1 MTKVLGRALELNL
14 AFMLALS
21 RVDSM
26 ISAESKTGQQ
36 AEWEKIVAAAHKEGE
51 VTLYGQARYG
61 VQDAILAFKNAY
73 PKIKFNFIGGQGSDL
88 AKRVMAEKRADKH
101 LVDIAIG
108 GSGTQVLIYHKG
120 GLLEPTG
127 SAFVLAEVT
136 DTSLWWGKRHHYAD
150 SENRSVFMAQ
160 GDVADRMGAYN
171 TNLVKPSEIQ
181 SWWDLLDPKW
191 KGRIVMADPR
201 WAGNIGSW
209 RYLYYSPDLGP
220 KFIKRFLA
228 EMEITFST
236 DERQMID
243 WLALGKF
250 SIYLLAKDENI
261 DLGVKQG
268 LPIKSLHSQ
277 KEPGSITTGSGHISL
292 FKKAPHP
299 NAAKV
304 YINWFLSREGQRTW
318 QKYTGANSFR
328 TDIPKDMLPLGQA
341 QVPVEGKQYLMT
353 SLPQYEE
360 VRPLRKLVDEALGA
374 ARRK

>member
-1 MTKVLGRALELNL
+1 MSRLSKPRLGIMTGVLLFLCWIDP
-14 AFMLALS
+14 
-21 RVDSM
+21 V

-150 SENRSVFMAQ
+150 SENRYVFMAQ

-171 TNLVKPSEIQ
+171 TNLMKPAEIQ
-181 SWWDLLDPKW
+181 SWRDLLDPKW
-191 KGRIVMADPR
+191 RGKIVMADPR

-209 RYLYYSPDLGP
+209 RYLYYSPNLGP

-228 EMEITFST
+228 EMDITFST

-243 WLALGKF
+243 WLASGKF
-250 SIYLLAKDENI
+250 HVYLLAKDENI

-277 KEPGSITTGSGHISL
+277 KELGSITTGSGHISL

-299 NAAKV
+299 NAARV

-341 QVPVEGKQYLMT
+341 QVPMEGKQYLMT
-353 SLPQYEE
+353 SLPQYED
-360 VRPLRKLVDEALGA
+360 VKPLRKLVDEALGDPK
-374 ARRK
+374 RK